1 MNTYKS
7 IFIQS
12 SVKYG
17 VVDTQKLT
25 ADLESES
32 NKLDS
37 EGYEVVSVSPIASTE
52 RVSVERETVTAGLTL
67 LAKLK
72 D

>member
-1 MNTYKS
+1 MSAYKS

-12 SVKYG
+12 YIKNG
-17 VVDTQKLT
+17 VVDAQKLT
-25 ADLESES
+25 ADLESEA

-37 EGYEVVSVSPIASTE
+37 EGYVIVSVSPVASTE
-52 RVSVERETVTAGLTL
+52 RVSLERETVTAGLTV
-67 LAKLK
+67 LAKLS